1 MKLYAFRV
9 FWRAATKKKNQSNQG
24 TTPQNI
30 VQNQETE
37 FIEEVSGLTES
48 GWITPIISNDQTFS
62 WDRFNIESNR
72 GRFQARGKGKR
83 PFVRQTGENDP
94 HGMSI
99 APMFIYE
106 NQMLPTGIH
115 NLSKSFRPNLA
126 TIRDWSLGPKF
137 IPKYNFEKRNNTFI
151 YFNNFIRRIK
161 FISRKLNR
169 VFLRN
174 ARFKLKSNFVAN
186 IQCKEIN
193 LFGWRVRGKIKQ
205 SHIKMVKHKFGQR

>member
-1 MKLYAFRV
+1 M
-9 FWRAATKKKNQSNQG
+9 TKHFL
-24 TTPQNI
+24 
-30 VQNQETE
+30 ET
-37 FIEEVSGLTES
+37 GPT
-48 GWITPIISNDQTFS
+48 
-62 WDRFNIESNR
+62 

-94 HGMSI
+94 YDMSI

-126 TIRDWSLGPKF
+126 TIRDLSLGTKF
-137 IPKYNFEKRNNTFI
+137 IPKYNFKKRNNTFK
-151 YFNNFIRRIK
+151 YFNNFVRRIK

-174 ARFKLKSNFVAN
+174 ARFVAN

-193 LFGWRVRGKIKQ
+193 LFGWRVRGKIKR
-205 SHIKMVKHKFGQR
+205 SHIKTVKHKFGQR